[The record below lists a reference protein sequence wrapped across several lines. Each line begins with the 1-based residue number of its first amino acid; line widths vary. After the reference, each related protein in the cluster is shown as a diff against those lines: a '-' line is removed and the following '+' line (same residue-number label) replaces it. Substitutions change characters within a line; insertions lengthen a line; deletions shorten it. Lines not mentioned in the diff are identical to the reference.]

1 MSLNV
6 SKENNQIAFKWL
18 NEKVA
23 ALDAKN
29 SSAYAFVCGEI
40 HAAYMLNV
48 ITREQYET
56 LEQTVD
62 NKFYEVHVI

>member
-6 SKENNQIAFKWL
+6 SKENSQLAFKWL

-62 NKFYEVHVI
+62 NKFYSTNVI